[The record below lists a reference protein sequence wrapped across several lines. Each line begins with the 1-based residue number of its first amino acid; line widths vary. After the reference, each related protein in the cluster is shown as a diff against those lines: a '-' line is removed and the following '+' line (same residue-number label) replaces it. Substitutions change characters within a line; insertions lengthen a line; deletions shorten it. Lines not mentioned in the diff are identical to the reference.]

1 MKKNNPDPI
10 KTAVRQVFDAKYVDL
25 ISGTGAETNPFF
37 IDVVDPRVDEDA
49 VAIKEG
55 KLIAH
60 YGNAKLNLAKN
71 IAKNL
76 IKAGFKN
83 FILTLKKHN

>member
-10 KTAVRQVFDAKYVDL
+10 GAAVRQVFDAKYVDL

-60 YGNAKLNLAKN
+60 YGPSSLTLGKN
-71 IAKNL
+71 IARKL